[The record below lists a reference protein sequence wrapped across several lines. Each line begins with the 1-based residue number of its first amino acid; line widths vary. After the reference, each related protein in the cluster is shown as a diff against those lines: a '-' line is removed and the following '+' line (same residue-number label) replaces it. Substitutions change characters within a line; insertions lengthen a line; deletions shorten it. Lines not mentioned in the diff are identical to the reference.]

1 VSPPVLG
8 LPAYV
13 TQLERCETHGL
24 ENVLQRHCVDNFDH
38 VVESRL
44 HSVDSLVDLLI
55 GKDAP

>member
-1 VSPPVLG
+1 VLG